1 MNKADAALALFKTAL
16 EANPKIEQ
24 FWLSYKDALI
34 KEKKFENVK
43 EAFDQAKTQGVAE
56 EKLNVLK
63 AQLVSIDQTKD
74 ANSAS
79 PSQELLDNLLG
90 YYQNGRLIDAE
101 KLAVRNHSRI
111 SSVTFGWK
119 VLGAVLGA
127 LGKKSEAVDANQTAV
142 KLSSQDAS
150 AHSNLGVTLK
160 ELGRLDEAIASY
172 NQAIALKPDLLKPTT
187 TWVTR
192 SKD

>member
-1 MNKADAALALFKTAL
+1 M
-16 EANPKIEQ
+16 
-24 FWLSYKDALI
+24 
-34 KEKKFENVK
+34 
-43 EAFDQAKTQGVAE
+43 QGVAE

-63 AQLVSIDQTKD
+63 AQLVSIYQTKD

-101 KLAVRNHSRI
+101 KLAVEITQEFPQHP
-111 SSVTFGWK
+111 FGWK

-142 KLSSQDAS
+142 KLSSQDTE
-150 AHSNLGVTLK
+150 AHNNLGNTLK
-160 ELGRLDEAIASY
+160 
-172 NQAIALKPDLLKPTT
+172 N
-187 TWVTR
+187 
-192 SKD
+192 